1 MDKERITAFAR
12 AQGYDG
18 VLPLGTWRGY
28 EVYEPT
34 FAGVG
39 MDDFL
44 PVGPPFVILVQG
56 ETIRMS
62 TEKEAFQRIDER
74 ADEEI

>member
-18 VLPLGTWRGY
+18 VLPLAPWRGY

-34 FAGVG
+34 FAGESE
-39 MDDFL
+39 DDFL
-44 PVGPPFVILVQG
+44 PVGPPLVILVQG

-62 TEKEAFQRIDER
+62 TEEEAFQRIDER
-74 ADEEI
+74 AKDD